1 MRRACEGR
9 LATLVCAPHT
19 RAMKVWNQ
27 QRAEWRVVVR
37 QASALV
43 VLLMVLGVQGTHAQ
57 KDGEGSDGPPQNS
70 PQFPARLVDID
81 GKSIDVAQLARE
93 HNLVVV
99 TLKATWCPVCR
110 RQLERIRD
118 LLPKLERC
126 DVTFIVLS
134 PGPSEELAAIRKS
147 VGFDFPF
154 VADTNL
160 EVARS
165 LGLDRPGN
173 QIFPCMFQV
182 LENRQVGWKQLGRNG
197 AYFGDGELETY
208 FDCRPV

>member
-1 MRRACEGR
+1 MARHPYAWTRGERAR
-9 LATLVCAPHT
+9 LTGLVLALVGVLHF
-19 RAMKVWNQ
+19 Q
-27 QRAEWRVVVR
+27 GVVR
-37 QASALV
+37 AAD
-43 VLLMVLGVQGTHAQ
+43 ADEPDA
-57 KDGEGSDGPPQNS
+57 KPS
-70 PQFPARLVDID
+70 PQFPAKLVDIE
-81 GKSIDVAQLARE
+81 GRELDVKRLARE

-118 LLPKLERC
+118 LLPKLQRC

-134 PGPSEELAAIRKS
+134 PGPSSELAAIKKN

-154 VADTNL
+154 VMDTNL
-160 EVARS
+160 DIARS
-165 LGLDRPGN
+165 LGLNRPGN

-182 LENRQVGWKQLGRNG
+182 LENLRIGWQQLGRNG
-197 AYFGDGELETY
+197 AYFGDGELERY